1 MKTSSTTSIRRSRA
15 WRAARSDAVK
25 YPKNRKRRAL
35 AVDVAAARKGA
46 RSRALA
52 KAARVNPPRL
62 FPTLSPSGPILEKN
76 S

>member
-1 MKTSSTTSIRRSRA
+1 M
-15 WRAARSDAVK
+15 K

-52 KAARVNPPRL
+52 KAARAQPAPSV
-62 FPTLSPSGPILEKN
+62 PTLSPSGPILEKN